1 MIRLKAKSIFLF
13 LIFLLTLG
21 AGLLTTYFSKA
32 PDDPE
37 TIAGKIARNVQH
49 ELMRIDRELPVV
61 ENTIGN
67 PSLAADK
74 ISYPFFIYDHDSL
87 VYWSDNK
94 FVPSAGSVL
103 DSFDVKLLRTGSEA
117 FLVKKKIVKAERFII
132 SLIPL
137 QRNYIISNDYL
148 QAEWNRDIFP
158 SGNISILDP
167 GSATG
172 TMVCIDG
179 NCLFKTLFLTDF
191 PSRAELKIISFLLI
205 LISLCALTVLLYRS
219 LLWISSKFPELGI
232 LYLYGCLWG
241 VRSLMTEFD
250 FPGILISSRLFD
262 PQLFRSSSLN
272 ATLGDLFIN
281 VICVLV
287 ICYYVFRNFFRFR
300 ILTVRDKFIWMWVIN
315 IVSAVCILFAGL
327 FPFVVV
333 QTLYNNS
340 SIVLDISQSLQFDSL
355 RIVSILIVLLSGICS
370 FLFSHA
376 FIRIA
381 ASDRNKVRVLISFF
395 IATLIFVAINESTRQ
410 FYLPSLLLTLL
421 FFSIVY
427 AFKLYGSLKR
437 LSYSTF
443 SYLFIAIFSLSVSG
457 AYGIQYFSHREKIE
471 NQFRFANNFLIDRDY
486 FGEYLL
492 NQVSLKIAKD
502 AFTQARITSPFLGKE
517 AIGQKIR
524 QVFLPS
530 YFNKYDVEI
539 YIFNA
544 AGDPID
550 KSQTATL
557 SEIITRYN
565 EDSFRTSYEGIYF
578 INNPESD
585 ITQKYLVHVPIE
597 RLSSTSGY
605 VVVELSLK
613 KIIPENV
620 YPELLVDYGF
630 QQFYRTQDLSYA
642 VFINKDILFS
652 SGAFNYEKI
661 FDRSWIGNALLYTR
675 GISANGFDHIAQEDQ
690 NGRIAVVSSP
700 TTPFTYQV
708 ANFSFLFVLGLSII
722 LLMIFIQGI
731 VNYFRGSRLFF
742 SARIQL
748 YLNLAFFI
756 PLIIV
761 SISTLGLTSFASQQQ
776 LGTEYLNKSRIFG
789 QQITSSLNDFVYQRS
804 DNPVSFS
811 NRLADLANLSNLDAN
826 VYRQEG
832 KLLATSQPLIFE
844 RNLIS
849 TFINPRAYDKIKNG
863 EIAFIESEQVG
874 KLDYF
879 VAYTAIKS
887 PQTARLIGILAIPF
901 FQSAYL
907 LERAQIVI
915 LGNILNIFAFI
926 FIALLVLS
934 YFVSEWLT
942 FPLRFIT
949 QSLRRT
955 SLTRINHPLTWNSND
970 EIGLM
975 VKEYNTMLYKLGE
988 SKNEL
993 EHTQREKAWREIAQ
1007 QVAHEIKNPLTPM
1020 KLTLQQLERSL
1031 QAGNGTTEKSQK
1043 AIAVL
1048 LEQVDT
1054 LNDIASSFSGFA
1066 KMPELVMK
1074 EMEVVSAVK
1083 RAVDLHSSSG
1093 EILMRSSIKEIFIL
1107 GDEQMLNRT
1116 FSNIILNGLQSGSPG
1131 QAIRIQVSVTRIGDQ
1146 VRIEFKDN
1154 GKGIDPSIADLVFLP
1169 HFSTKKSGSGIGL
1182 AISKQ
1187 GIEQMKGKIW
1197 FDTTPGR
1204 GSSFFIDL
1212 PVLS

>member
-1 MIRLKAKSIFLF
+1 VITLKARSALLF
-13 LIFLLTLG
+13 LIFILCLG
-21 AGLLTTYFSKA
+21 AGLLTAYFSDK
-32 PDDPE
+32 PE
-37 TIAGKIARNVQH
+37 DEAAVSEKIARHVS
-49 ELMRIDRELPVV
+49 RELNRIESELGAIKSGINSPATV
-61 ENTIGN
+61 
-67 PSLAADK
+67 AAK
-74 ISYPFFIYDHDSL
+74 ISYPFFIYNRDSL
-87 VYWSDNK
+87 VYWSDNR
-94 FVPSAGSVL
+94 FVPAPLTVA
-103 DSFDVKLLRTGSEA
+103 DSFDVKLLRTGTEA
-117 FLVKKKIVKAERFII
+117 FLVKKKTLSAQRYVI
-132 SLIPL
+132 SFIPL

-148 QAEWNRDIFP
+148 HPEWNTRIFP

-167 GSATG
+167 GASAG
-172 TMVCIDG
+172 IPICID
-179 NCLFKTLFLTDF
+179 NQCLFRILFLTDVNAHLDL
-191 PSRAELKIISFLLI
+191 RIIALVLI
-205 LISLCALTVLLYRS
+205 LIALAALTALLYKGLYWVSR
-219 LLWISSKFPELGI
+219 KHVEFGI
-232 LYLYGCLWG
+232 PYLYLAFLLLRIG
-241 VRSLMTEFD
+241 MTELD
-250 FPGILISSRLFD
+250 FPGALIQGKLFD

-272 ATLGDLFIN
+272 ATLGDLLIN
-281 VICVLV
+281 VICILA
-287 ICYYVFRNFFRFR
+287 ICYYVFRNFFRFTVLYFR
-300 ILTVRDKFIWMWVIN
+300 ENAAWSWLIDIL
-315 IVSAVCILFAGL
+315 SAVCILFAGL
-327 FPFVVV
+327 FPFVVI

-340 SIVLDISQSLQFDSL
+340 SITLDIFQSLQFDAL
-355 RIVSILIVLLSGICS
+355 RVTAIVIVLLSGICS
-370 FLFSHA
+370 FLFSHS
-376 FIRIA
+376 FIRILG
-381 ASDRNKVRVLISFF
+381 SDRNRIRVGISFLMG
-395 IATLIFVAINESTRQ
+395 IGVFVLVNEYTRQ
-410 FYLPSLLLTLL
+410 FYLSSLLLTFV
-421 FFSIVY
+421 FFVTVY
-427 AFKLYGSLKR
+427 AFRLYASLRR
-437 LSYSTF
+437 LSYATF
-443 SYLFIAIFSLSVSG
+443 TYLFICIFCLSVNG
-457 AYGIQYFSHREKIE
+457 AYGIQYFSHKEKIE

-530 YFNKYDVEI
+530 YFNKYDVKI
-539 YIFNA
+539 HIFNA
-544 AGDPID
+544 TGNPID
-550 KSQTATL
+550 SREGTTL
-557 SEIITRYN
+557 SDIVNRYN

-578 INNPESD
+578 VTNPESD
-585 ITQKYLVHVPIE
+585 IAQKYLIHVPIE
-597 RLSSTSGY
+597 RFSSPSGH

-620 YPELLVDYGF
+620 YPELLVDYRF

-642 VFINKDILFS
+642 VFIGKDILFS
-652 SGAFNYEKI
+652 SGAYNYEKL
-661 FDRSWIGNALLYTR
+661 FNRSWIGNARLYMQ
-675 GISANGFDHIAQEDQ
+675 GLSANGHDHIAQEDQ

-700 TTPFTYQV
+700 TTPFTYRV
-708 ANFSFLFVLGLSII
+708 ANFSFLFVLGLFII
-722 LLMIFIQGI
+722 LIMIFVQGI
-731 VNYFRGSRLFF
+731 VNYFKGSRLFF

-748 YLNLAFFI
+748 YINLAFFI

-761 SISTLGLTSFASQQQ
+761 SISTLGLTSLASQQQ

-789 QQITSSLNDFVYQRS
+789 QQITSSLNDFVYQHDDS
-804 DNPVSFS
+804 QVSFS

-826 VYRQEG
+826 VYRPDG

-844 RNLIS
+844 RNLLS
-849 TFINPRAYDKIKNG
+849 AYINPGAYDKVKNG
-863 EIAFIESEQVG
+863 EISFIESEQVG
-874 KLDYF
+874 KLHYF

-907 LERAQIVI
+907 LEKAQITI

-975 VKEYNTMLYKLGE
+975 VKEYNSMLYKLSE

-1020 KLTLQQLERSL
+1020 KLTLQQLERTL
-1031 QAGNGTTEKSQK
+1031 QAGNGTKEKSQK

-1074 EMEVVSAVK
+1074 EMEIVSAIK

-1093 EILMRSSIKEIFIL
+1093 EILFRSSAREIFIL

-1116 FSNIILNGLQSGSPG
+1116 FSNIILNGLQSGNPG
-1131 QAIRIQVSVTRIGDQ
+1131 QAIRIQVLVNKVGDQ

-1197 FDTTPGR
+1197 FETSPGT
-1204 GSSFFIDL
+1204 GTSFFIDL
-1212 PVLS
+1212 PVIS